1 MDVPNPSE
9 AEAVFRGRY
18 VPCVQCEERGPAM
31 FARPGALWML
41 AIVLAV
47 LPQGSAVGDGNELEN
62 VDLLA
67 VLPPAD

>member
-1 MDVPNPSE
+1 
-9 AEAVFRGRY
+9 
-18 VPCVQCEERGPAM
+18 
-31 FARPGALWML
+31 ML